1 MSLPNIPNITPDI
14 TLSKCETL
22 NFLLSSVAMEEIGLS
37 HILQAE
43 ADRIQTFLGASG
55 DPSLGE
61 LSAINRSTERLLR
74 TVMKSQLLLQ
84 TKLEDIIYLQDSE
97 ACMDPDDRSDPSDPD
112 DPDDPD
118 DPWDPDE
125 PCDRDDPDDSWDPDE
140 PCDRDDP
147 DDPCDNPSDSCDP
160 RFPNPPPED
169 PCDGLFY
176 GRIGCCECEDCE
188 ECEWRR
194 KGGERS

>member
-14 TLSKCETL
+14 TLSRCETL
-22 NFLLSSVAMEEIGLS
+22 NLLLSSVALEEIGLS

-43 ADRIQTFLGASG
+43 AERIQTFLGASG

-97 ACMDPDDRSDPSDPD
+97 ACMDPSDPSHPSDPG

-118 DPWDPDE
+118 DPWDPDD
-125 PCDRDDPDDSWDPDE
+125 PCE
-140 PCDRDDP
+140 P
-147 DDPCDNPSDSCDP
+147 DDPCDDSSGPCGP
-160 RFPNPPPED
+160 CFPNPSPED

-188 ECEWRR
+188 ECGWKR

>member
-14 TLSKCETL
+14 TLSRCETL
-22 NFLLSSVAMEEIGLS
+22 NLLLSSVAMEEIGLS

-43 ADRIQTFLGASG
+43 AERIQTFLGASG
-55 DPSLGE
+55 DPTLGE

-97 ACMDPDDRSDPSDPD
+97 GCMEPGDPSHPSDPG

-118 DPWDPDE
+118 DPWDPDD
-125 PCDRDDPDDSWDPDE
+125 PCE
-140 PCDRDDP
+140 P
-147 DDPCDNPSDSCDP
+147 DDPCDDSSGPCDP
-160 RFPNPPPED
+160 CFPNPSPED

-188 ECEWRR
+188 ECGWKR
-194 KGGERS
+194 KDGERS

>member
-112 DPDDPD
+112 DPDDP
-118 DPWDPDE
+118 WDPDE

-147 DDPCDNPSDSCDP
+147 DDRCDNPSDSCDP

-176 GRIGCCECEDCE
+176 GRIGCCECGDCE

>member
-55 DPSLGE
+55 DPSLEE

-97 ACMDPDDRSDPSDPD
+97 ACMDPDDRSNPS

-125 PCDRDDPDDSWDPDE
+125 PCDRDDPDDAWDPDE
-140 PCDRDDP
+140 PCDRDDS

-176 GRIGCCECEDCE
+176 GRIGCCECGDCE

>member
-14 TLSKCETL
+14 TLSKCETV

-97 ACMDPDDRSDPSDPD
+97 ACMDPDDRSNPS

-140 PCDRDDP
+140 PCDRDDS

-160 RFPNPPPED
+160 RFPNPPED

-176 GRIGCCECEDCE
+176 GRIGCCECGDCE

>member
-112 DPDDPD
+112 DPDDP
-118 DPWDPDE
+118 WDPDE

-147 DDPCDNPSDSCDP
+147 DDRCDNPSDSCDP

>member
-112 DPDDPD
+112 DPDDP
-118 DPWDPDE
+118 WDPDE

-176 GRIGCCECEDCE
+176 GRIGCCECGDCE

>member
-112 DPDDPD
+112 DPDDP
-118 DPWDPDE
+118 WDPDE

-140 PCDRDDP
+140 PCDRDAP

-176 GRIGCCECEDCE
+176 GRIGCCECGDCE

>member
-43 ADRIQTFLGASG
+43 ADRSQTFLGASG

-112 DPDDPD
+112 DPDDP
-118 DPWDPDE
+118 WDPDE

-147 DDPCDNPSDSCDP
+147 DDRCDNPSDSCDP

-176 GRIGCCECEDCE
+176 GRIGCCECGDCE

>member
-14 TLSKCETL
+14 TLSRCETL
-22 NFLLSSVAMEEIGLS
+22 NLLLSSVAMEEIGLS

-43 ADRIQTFLGASG
+43 AERIQTFLGASG
-55 DPSLGE
+55 DPTLGE

-97 ACMDPDDRSDPSDPD
+97 ACMDPGDPSHPSDPG

-118 DPWDPDE
+118 DPWDPDD
-125 PCDRDDPDDSWDPDE
+125 PCE
-140 PCDRDDP
+140 P
-147 DDPCDNPSDSCDP
+147 DDPCDDSSGPCDP
-160 RFPNPPPED
+160 CFPNPSPED

-176 GRIGCCECEDCE
+176 GRIGCCECEGCE
-188 ECEWRR
+188 ECGWKR

>member
-14 TLSKCETL
+14 TLSKCETV

-97 ACMDPDDRSDPSDPD
+97 ACMDPDDRSDPDDPD
-112 DPDDPD
+112 DPWDPDEPCDPDDPD

-125 PCDRDDPDDSWDPDE
+125 PCDRDD
-140 PCDRDDP
+140 
-147 DDPCDNPSDSCDP
+147 SD
-160 RFPNPPPED
+160 D

>member
-14 TLSKCETL
+14 SLSRCETL
-22 NFLLSSVAMEEIGLS
+22 NLLLSSVAMEEIGLS

-43 ADRIQTFLGASG
+43 AERIQTFLGASG

-97 ACMDPDDRSDPSDPD
+97 ACMDPGDPSHPSDPG

-118 DPWDPDE
+118 DPWDPDD
-125 PCDRDDPDDSWDPDE
+125 PCE
-140 PCDRDDP
+140 P
-147 DDPCDNPSDSCDP
+147 DDPCDDSSGPCDP
-160 RFPNPPPED
+160 CFPNPSPED

-188 ECEWRR
+188 ECGWKR

>member
-14 TLSKCETL
+14 TLSRCETL
-22 NFLLSSVAMEEIGLS
+22 NLLLSSVAMEEIGLS

-43 ADRIQTFLGASG
+43 AERIQTFLGASG
-55 DPSLGE
+55 DPTLGE

-97 ACMDPDDRSDPSDPD
+97 ACMDPGDPSHPSDPG

-118 DPWDPDE
+118 DPWDPDD
-125 PCDRDDPDDSWDPDE
+125 PCE
-140 PCDRDDP
+140 P
-147 DDPCDNPSDSCDP
+147 DDPCDDSSGPCDP
-160 RFPNPPPED
+160 CFPNPSPED

-188 ECEWRR
+188 ECGWKR

>member
-14 TLSKCETL
+14 TLSRCETL
-22 NFLLSSVAMEEIGLS
+22 NLLLSSVAMEEIGLS

-43 ADRIQTFLGASG
+43 AERIQTFLGASG
-55 DPSLGE
+55 EPTLGE

-97 ACMDPDDRSDPSDPD
+97 ACMDPGDPSHPSDPG

-118 DPWDPDE
+118 DPWDPDD
-125 PCDRDDPDDSWDPDE
+125 PCE
-140 PCDRDDP
+140 P
-147 DDPCDNPSDSCDP
+147 DDPCDDSSGPCDP
-160 RFPNPPPED
+160 CFPNPSPED

-188 ECEWRR
+188 ECGWKR

>member
-14 TLSKCETL
+14 SLSRCETL
-22 NFLLSSVAMEEIGLS
+22 NLLLSSVAMEEIGLS

-43 ADRIQTFLGASG
+43 AERIQTFLGASG
-55 DPSLGE
+55 DPTLGE

-97 ACMDPDDRSDPSDPD
+97 ACMDPGDPSHPSDPGDPD

-118 DPWDPDE
+118 DPWDPDD
-125 PCDRDDPDDSWDPDE
+125 PCE
-140 PCDRDDP
+140 P
-147 DDPCDNPSDSCDP
+147 DDPCDDSSGPCDPNPS
-160 RFPNPPPED
+160 PED

-188 ECEWRR
+188 ECGWKR

>member
-14 TLSKCETL
+14 TVSKCETL

-112 DPDDPD
+112 DPDDP
-118 DPWDPDE
+118 
-125 PCDRDDPDDSWDPDE
+125 WDPDE

-176 GRIGCCECEDCE
+176 GRIGCCECGDCE